1 VEHMTQTT
9 FDLEALRAV
18 PLHKIVGNPNLTR
31 KVKIVCP
38 FHAERTPS
46 CVLFPTGGYKCFGC
60 GKSGNSVDFIVKIGG
75 TFEEAC
81 NELTKYL

>member
-1 VEHMTQTT
+1 MKKT
-9 FDLEALRAV
+9 FNTEELRAV
-18 PLHKIVGNPNLTR
+18 PLHKLVGNPHLTR
-31 KVKIVCP
+31 KIKIQCP

-60 GKSGNSVDFIVKIGG
+60 GKGGDSIDFIKSMGAS
-75 TFEEAC
+75 FEEAC